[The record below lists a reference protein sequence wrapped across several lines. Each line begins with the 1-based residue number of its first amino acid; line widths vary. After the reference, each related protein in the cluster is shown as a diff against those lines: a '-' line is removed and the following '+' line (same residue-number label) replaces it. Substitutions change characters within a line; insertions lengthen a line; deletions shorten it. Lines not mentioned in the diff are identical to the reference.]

1 MSECFKQHDIPGI
14 TGDNT
19 PNSLWRARMSLAPHI
34 AYLGVDTGGTFT
46 DFVLFYEQQVR
57 SYKCLSSPDHPE
69 QAILTGIRALGLT
82 ELIAAGHL
90 VVVHGSTV
98 ATNAALEGKG
108 VRTAFITNR
117 GFGDML
123 TIGRQTRSALYDLR
137 PAPKLEPV
145 PANLCLETG
154 GRIGA
159 DGRLID
165 DLTANDIAA
174 LQEQIRTLKP
184 DAVAI
189 NLLFSFI
196 DDRFEKVIAEAMPE
210 AVFVSRS
217 SQVLPEYKEYERGM
231 ATWLNAW
238 LGPKVASYLG
248 RLQAELKTTPL
259 SIMQSSG
266 GTTDAANAGQRAVN
280 LLLSGPAGGLAAVKH
295 LADSLPRPRLMS
307 FDMGGTS
314 SDVALIHGEI
324 KFTSEGKIGPYP
336 VAVPMVDMHTI
347 GAGGG
352 SIAYVDEGGMLRVG
366 PESAGADPGPAC
378 YNKGGRKAT
387 VTDANMVLGRL
398 PASAKL
404 GGAMPLDINAA
415 RSAVDV
421 LAQQL
426 HLSIEEAAAG
436 IIAIANEHMIRALR
450 VISVQRGYDPAEF
463 SLCCFGGAGGLHVC
477 ALAEALGCTEI
488 IVPNYGGVFS
498 ALGMLLAPKERQLSR
513 TLNAKLVSVSSEAV
527 LGHLHNLA
535 LTGRAQLQNEGVDDA
550 EITEHPSV
558 DLCYSGQSYT
568 LNIPWQTSLA
578 DLEKAFHQAH
588 EQRYGHRL
596 TLPVQLVNIRQAL
609 RAATSIPPLPN
620 LAPRP
625 PCQPLDQG
633 SVFFA
638 KAYHATPRYV
648 RDELASGQRVLGPAL
663 ISETVAT
670 TWLAEGWQAT
680 VNAQG
685 HLLIRQLD
693 RQSPASQPK
702 A

>member
-1 MSECFKQHDIPGI
+1 
-14 TGDNT
+14 
-19 PNSLWRARMSLAPHI
+19 MSLAPHI

-46 DFVLFYEQQVR
+46 DFVLFHRQQVR
-57 SYKCLSSPDHPE
+57 SHKCLSTPDFPE
-69 QAILTGIRALGLT
+69 QAILNGIQELGLDG
-82 ELIAAGHL
+82 LISTGHL
-90 VVVHGSTV
+90 LVVHGSTV

-123 TIGRQTRSALYDLR
+123 TIGRQTRSALYDLH
-137 PAPKLEPV
+137 PQPKAVPV
-145 PANLCLETG
+145 PADLCLETG

-159 DGRLID
+159 DGNTIEGLSPD
-165 DLTANDIAA
+165 DIAT
-174 LQEQIRTLKP
+174 LTTQIQKLKP
-184 DAVAI
+184 EAVAI

-196 DDRFEKVIAEAMPE
+196 DDTFEKAIAEAIAEAIPE
-210 AVFVSRS
+210 GIFVSRS

-238 LGPKVASYLG
+238 LGPKVADYLG

-295 LADSLPRPRLMS
+295 LSDNLQRPQLLS

-314 SDVALIHGEI
+314 SDVALINGDI
-324 KFTSEGKIGPYP
+324 KLTNEGKIGPYP

-352 SIAYVDEGGMLRVG
+352 SLAYIDEGGMLRVG

-387 VTDANMVLGRL
+387 VTDANVVLGRL

-404 GGAMPLDINAA
+404 GGSMPLNIEAA
-415 RSAVDV
+415 RSAVAT
-421 LAQQL
+421 LAEQL
-426 HLSIEEAAAG
+426 GLSIEQAAAG

-513 TLNAKLVSVSSEAV
+513 TLNTQLASVHTDEV
-527 LGHLHNLA
+527 LQ
-535 LTGRAQLQNEGVDDA
+535 QLQNLARTGRTELRIEGVKDA
-550 EITEHPSV
+550 DITEHPSV

-568 LNIPWQTSLA
+568 LNLPWQESLA
-578 DLEKAFHQAH
+578 DLNDAFHTAH

-596 TLPVQLVNIRQAL
+596 ALPVQLINIRQAL
-609 RAATSIPPLPN
+609 RAATSIPPLPS
-620 LAPRP
+620 LSARDDGPAVDQCPVFIDDKFLEAPRY
-625 PCQPLDQG
+625 L
-633 SVFFA
+633 
-638 KAYHATPRYV
+638 
-648 RDELASGQRVLGPAL
+648 RDELASGQSILGPAL
-663 ISETVAT
+663 ISESVAT
-670 TWLAEGWQAT
+670 TWLAEGWQANVDT
-680 VNAQG
+680 QG
-685 HLLIRQLD
+685 HLIIHYR
-693 RQSPASQPK
+693 R
-702 A
+702 